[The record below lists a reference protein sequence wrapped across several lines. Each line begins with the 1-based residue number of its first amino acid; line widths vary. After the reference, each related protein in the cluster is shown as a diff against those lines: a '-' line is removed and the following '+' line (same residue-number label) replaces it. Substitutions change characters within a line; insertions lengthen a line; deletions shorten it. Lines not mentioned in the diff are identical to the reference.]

1 LVLVFRIEGCLI
13 TPPSELFRATPL
25 SRDSC
30 FLYFLLL
37 FAPCVFFCCFNFL
50 NKVWQALGIHSS
62 PMIVMR
68 LFHHYYLLC
77 SSSPHGQ
84 DVEVEMTRSP

>member
-1 LVLVFRIEGCLI
+1 
-13 TPPSELFRATPL
+13 
-25 SRDSC
+25 
-30 FLYFLLL
+30 
-37 FAPCVFFCCFNFL
+37 
-50 NKVWQALGIHSS
+50 
-62 PMIVMR
+62 MIVMR